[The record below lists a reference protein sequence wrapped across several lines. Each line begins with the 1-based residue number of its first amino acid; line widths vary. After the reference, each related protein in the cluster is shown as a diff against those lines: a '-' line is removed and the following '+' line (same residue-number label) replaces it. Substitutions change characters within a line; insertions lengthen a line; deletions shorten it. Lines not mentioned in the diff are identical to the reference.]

1 MSDLADDIGRRTFG
15 LRANA
20 KDICDIWF
28 RMPLR
33 RADFDERE
41 LLDIQETYL
50 GLGIL
55 LREMEKSKK
64 REAA

>member
-1 MSDLADDIGRRTFG
+1 MSDLDDIGRLTFG

-28 RMPLR
+28 RMPRR

>member
-1 MSDLADDIGRRTFG
+1 MSDLDDIGRLTFD